1 MVVFLA
7 LAGKWL
13 RASGIARRG
22 HGKRS
27 SMLPRAT
34 EYQSAL
40 SAGRCDGD
48 TAEQPVGTVGKVD
61 YLLALASSCE
71 QEVCLQIQA
80 KESTMSPFILLLFVL
95 VIASCVYGYMTYR
108 TNAERQAREK
118 KRNQYHDRV

>member
-1 MVVFLA
+1 MVVLLA

-40 SAGRCDGD
+40 IAGRCDGD
-48 TAEQPVGTVGKVD
+48 TAEQLAGTVGKV
-61 YLLALASSCE
+61 YYFLALAYSYE
-71 QEVCLQIQA
+71 QEVCLN
-80 KESTMSPFILLLFVL
+80 T
-95 VIASCVYGYMTYR
+95 
-108 TNAERQAREK
+108 
-118 KRNQYHDRV
+118 